1 MIMYVRPTLI
11 AILAVAA
18 ISVAADS
25 AMAKEISI
33 KNHSKGQVQADCG
46 GDGDVYWIP
55 GKTGHTYGCMHGD
68 GSGIVC
74 GGVTASQKKT
84 CSTFRTG
91 SFPSPKLP
99 TRDEAGKIEE
109 PEKK

>member
-1 MIMYVRPTLI
+1 MIMNVRPTLI

-25 AMAKEISI
+25 AMAKEVSI
-33 KNHSKGQVQADCG
+33 KNHSKSQVQGDCG
-46 GDGDVYWIP
+46 GKGDVYWIP
-55 GKTGHTYGCMHGD
+55 GKTGHTYGCMHED

-74 GGVTASQKKT
+74 GGVTSKQKQT

-99 TRDEAGKIEE
+99 TRDEIVKSEVT
-109 PEKK
+109 EKK